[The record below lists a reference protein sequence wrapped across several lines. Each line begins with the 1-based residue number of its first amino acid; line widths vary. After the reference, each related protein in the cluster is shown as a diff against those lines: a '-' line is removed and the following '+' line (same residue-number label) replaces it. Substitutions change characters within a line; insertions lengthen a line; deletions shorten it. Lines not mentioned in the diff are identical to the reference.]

1 MQVLK
6 FGGTS
11 VADAQSISQV
21 VDIVSKAAESDRTI
35 LVCSAIS
42 KCTDK
47 LIKIGNLASSGD
59 SEYVTCIDELQERHH
74 QIILELL
81 PIEKQAELIEVC
93 DAHFNSLRGICQGVF
108 LLRELSPASLD
119 AIASFGELWST
130 KIITAKLASIG
141 LATKWIDSRELI
153 KTTEQN
159 GRNAVDTRLTFG
171 RIRRMI
177 ENSPITQV
185 FIAPG
190 FIASDIQ

>member
-21 VDIVSKAAESDRTI
+21 VEIVSKAAEKDRTI

-42 KCTDK
+42 KCTDQ
-47 LIKIGNLASSGD
+47 LIEIGNIACEGNPDYAGLID
-59 SEYVTCIDELQERHH
+59 SLQERHH
-74 QIILELL
+74 RIILELL

-93 DAHFNSLRGICQGVF
+93 DSHFDSLRGICQGVF

-141 LATKWIDSRELI
+141 LATKWIDSR
-153 KTTEQN
+153 
-159 GRNAVDTRLTFG
+159 
-171 RIRRMI
+171 
-177 ENSPITQV
+177 
-185 FIAPG
+185 
-190 FIASDIQ
+190 DI